1 LGRPQPA
8 PHNRHRACGA
18 AIRCRGA
25 APQAETRPLARE
37 SYVSEAERSR
47 VDRYEPTAIE
57 PRWQQ
62 RWAELGLY
70 DTDLSDTTKPKYYLL
85 TMYPYT
91 SGNLH
96 IGHWYAKSPT
106 DAIARF
112 HRMSGENVFFPIGF
126 DAFGL
131 PAENAAIK
139 NKINPREWTIKNIE
153 NMRRQ
158 LRTMGATFAWKSE
171 VVTCDPE
178 YYRWNQWI
186 FLRFLEA
193 GLAYRAKS
201 PVDWCPNDGTL
212 AREQVE
218 GTDRHCWRCG
228 ARVEKR
234 ELEQWYLRTTKY
246 ADELLD
252 FTGLEWPEPIKTM
265 QTNWI
270 GRSEGAEVVF
280 TTAPD
285 EPSASVAGFEP
296 GGEQLR
302 VFTTRPDTLYGATFM
317 VMSPEHALVPK
328 LTHPERSAEV
338 AAYAAAAGR
347 ATEIERM
354 STEREKTGVFTGSYA
369 INPVNGERIPIWIA
383 DYVLA
388 GYGTGAIMA
397 VPAHDERDFAFA
409 QKFGLPIRR
418 VIAGPEIA
426 DQDVAATLTEA
437 YIAHG
442 ATDRMVN
449 SGPYS
454 GMPAKE
460 GFAGIVAMLEEE
472 GRGKAA
478 INFRLRDWLMSRQ
491 RYWGTPIPV
500 VYCDSDGIVPVPDDQ
515 LPVRLPDNVDYGGR
529 GDSPLKTDMAF
540 VNTTCPKCGGPAR
553 RETDTMDTFID
564 SSWYW
569 FRYLSPTDSTAP
581 VDRAI
586 EGRWGPV
593 DQYTGGAEHAVMHL
607 LYARFFT
614 KAMAD
619 CGLVREREPFKRLF
633 NQGQILGADGERM
646 SKSRGNVQDPDE
658 LVGRYGADAVRLF
671 LMFMGPWDQGGPWS
685 PTGIG
690 GIARFLNR
698 VWYSALDPHGTD
710 AGDAE
715 SGLLPAGQDAAAA
728 QKALRAAAHKTLR
741 TVTEEYSELR
751 FNTMVAHLME
761 LSNLLQ
767 RYRGTEIAG
776 SAAWDETIRLILLM
790 LAPAA
795 PHITEELW
803 ARLGEA
809 SGAGS
814 GAGGGAGSGAGSG
827 AGWSSIH
834 TASWPA
840 VDEAAATEDE
850 REVPVQVNGKLRDK
864 VQVPVG
870 ISEADLEAL
879 VLARPKIVAA
889 LEGKSPLKVI
899 HAGGKLV
906 NVVVR

>member
-1 LGRPQPA
+1 VPA
-8 PHNRHRACGA
+8 
-18 AIRCRGA
+18 
-25 APQAETRPLARE
+25 Q
-37 SYVSEAERSR
+37 ERTSI
-47 VDRYEPTAIE
+47 DRYEPTAIE
-57 PRWQQ
+57 PRWQA
-62 RWAELGLY
+62 RWAELGLH
-70 DTDLSDTTKPKYYLL
+70 DTDLADQSKPKYYLL

-91 SGNLH
+91 SGNIH
-96 IGHWYAKSPT
+96 IGHWYAKTPT
-106 DAIARF
+106 DAMARF
-112 HRMSGENVFFPIGF
+112 HRMQGENVFFPIGF
-126 DAFGL
+126 DSFGL

-139 NKINPREWTIKNIE
+139 NKVHPREWTLKNIE

-158 LRTMGATFAWKSE
+158 LRTMGATFDWKSE
-171 VVTCDPE
+171 VVTCDPN
-178 YYRWNQWI
+178 YYRWNQWL

-218 GTDRHCWRCG
+218 GADRHCWRCG

-234 ELEQWYLRTTKY
+234 ELDQWYLRTTKY

-252 FTGLEWPEPIKTM
+252 FTGLEWPEPIKLM

-270 GRSEGAEVVF
+270 GRSEGAEVDF
-280 TTAPD
+280 TAAPD
-285 EPSASVAGFEP
+285 EEPSGGPDGYQP
-296 GGEQLR
+296 GGDTLR

-328 LTHPERSAEV
+328 LTHPDRAAEV
-338 AAYAAAAGR
+338 EAYVTAASR
-347 ATEIERM
+347 ETEIERM
-354 STEREKTGVFTGSYA
+354 STERPKTGVFTGSYA
-369 INPVNGERIPIWIA
+369 LNPVNGERIPIWIA

-397 VPAHDERDFAFA
+397 VPAHDERDFEFA

-418 VIAGPEIA
+418 VIAGPEVTDA
-426 DQDVAATLTEA
+426 DVATPLAQA

-442 ATDRMVN
+442 DADRMVN
-449 SGPYS
+449 SAEHS
-454 GMPAKE
+454 GKPAKQ
-460 GFAGIVAMLEEE
+460 GFADIVAMLEKQ

-478 INFRLRDWLMSRQ
+478 VNYRIRDWLISRQ

-500 VYCDSDGIVPVPDDQ
+500 VYCDTDGIVPVPDDQ
-515 LPVRLPDNVDYGGR
+515 LPVRLPDIVDYAGSGNN
-529 GDSPLKTDMAF
+529 PLNTDAAF
-540 VNTTCPKCGGPAR
+540 VSTTCPRCGGPAR

-569 FRYLSPTDSTAP
+569 FRYLSPADTAAP
-581 VDRAI
+581 VDRRI
-586 EGRWGPV
+586 EARWCPV

-619 CGLVREREPFKRLF
+619 VGLVSEREPFKRLF

-690 GIARFLNR
+690 GISRFLNR
-698 VWYSALDPHGTD
+698 VWYAALDPHGVD
-710 AGDAE
+710 AGDPE
-715 SGLLPAGQDAAAA
+715 SGVLPAGQDRAAAE
-728 QKALRAAAHKTLR
+728 KALRAAAHKTLR
-741 TVTEEYSELR
+741 AVTDEYAEMR

-767 RYRGTEIAG
+767 RYRGTVVAG
-776 SAAWDETIRLILLM
+776 SAAWDEAVRLILLM

-795 PHITEELW
+795 PHIAEELW
-803 ARLGEA
+803 SRLGAARGEA
-809 SGAGS
+809 PRAE
-814 GAGGGAGSGAGSG
+814 A
-827 AGWSSIH
+827 WSSIH
-834 TASWPA
+834 TAAWPA
-840 VDEAAATEDE
+840 VDESAVTESE
-850 REVPVQVNGKLRDK
+850 REVPVQVNGKLRDR
-864 VQVPVG
+864 VMVPVAT
-870 ISEADLEAL
+870 SQAELEAI

-889 LEGKSPLKVI
+889 LDGKTPLKVI

-906 NVVVR
+906 NIVVR